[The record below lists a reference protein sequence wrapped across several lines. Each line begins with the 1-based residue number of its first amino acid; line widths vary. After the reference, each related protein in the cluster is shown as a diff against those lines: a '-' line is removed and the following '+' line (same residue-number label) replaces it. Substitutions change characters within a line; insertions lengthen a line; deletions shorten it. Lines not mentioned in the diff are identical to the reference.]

1 MAATP
6 FDKAASSIPV
16 TVVTTPGAE
25 RYADP
30 GAAVLRLDP
39 ALHEHEH
46 EPGSGCVACAARGDI
61 RALLFDLLQSSRQPG
76 NNPVLSVVVDAS
88 ALADPKP
95 VIDRLERGVVPAFGL
110 RDHTVARSFHL
121 SRVI

>member
-1 MAATP
+1 MATP
-6 FDKAASSIPV
+6 FDRASSSIPV
-16 TVVTTPGAE
+16 TVVTTLGAE

-39 ALHEHEH
+39 ALHEHE
-46 EPGSGCVACAARGDI
+46 PGSGCVACAARGDI
-61 RALLFDLLQSSRQPG
+61 RAMLFDLLQASRQPG
-76 NNPVLSVVVDAS
+76 SNPVLSVVVDAS

-95 VIDRLERGVVPAFGL
+95 VIDRLEQGVVPAFGL